1 MYDLIIIGG
10 GMSGISVAYQ
20 FRDRNIL
27 LLEKGDLLAGA
38 TGNNAGFLITGF
50 AEHFERTA
58 QRWGITRAHEIQEIH
73 EASHRKIRALT
84 NLVEEGG
91 SYSIAFSQKEAQD
104 LRASYESMLGE
115 GFPVEWLEAP
125 PVGLRT
131 SLPAIRNPADALL
144 DSQTFWRTLATNI
157 PLKTKCMVV
166 KVEESENELIVIT
179 SKEEFHT
186 KNIVYC
192 LNAFSGKLLPEIQRK
207 FIPLRGQM
215 VELPLRK
222 EPPCRNPVLCN
233 YGEIYWCFTDK
244 TLRFG
249 GLEYLV
255 PEDEVGIA
263 TSLSQKILQS
273 QLQWIEE
280 NFEDGL
286 VSPLAMKAWYSTMA
300 YTVDGFPFVGRL
312 PGRPNQYILAGM
324 CGIGHSYVMECASW
338 LRDLILRDVNVI
350 PAYFSSDRMLNLPD
364 YTGGDWRSLY
374 EAWNH

>member
-1 MYDLIIIGG
+1 
-10 GMSGISVAYQ
+10 
-20 FRDRNIL
+20 
-27 LLEKGDLLAGA
+27 
-38 TGNNAGFLITGF
+38 
-50 AEHFERTA
+50 
-58 QRWGITRAHEIQEIH
+58 
-73 EASHRKIRALT
+73 
-84 NLVEEGG
+84 
-91 SYSIAFSQKEAQD
+91 
-104 LRASYESMLGE
+104 
-115 GFPVEWLEAP
+115 
-125 PVGLRT
+125 
-131 SLPAIRNPADALL
+131 
-144 DSQTFWRTLATNI
+144 
-157 PLKTKCMVV
+157 
-166 KVEESENELIVIT
+166 
-179 SKEEFHT
+179 
-186 KNIVYC
+186 
-192 LNAFSGKLLPEIQRK
+192 
-207 FIPLRGQM
+207 M